1 MDIEELLVDRRFRNG
16 LEVSRA
22 VPGADYYSSHRLFI
36 GKVRIKFRKV
46 NHTPGNVGLD
56 VNVLKSGVE
65 IQDKL
70 NMEIGSGFHK
80 LSDRGFL
87 FRDVGDQREFWGNS
101 LGHYAE
107 TAVPRMEL
115 VGGGGGGRRDG
126 CGHLWIDGGEKE

>member
-1 MDIEELLVDRRFRNG
+1 MDIEELIVARFRNA
-16 LEVSRA
+16 LEVSRT
-22 VPGADYYSSHRLFI
+22 VPGADYHSSHRLFI
-36 GKVRIKFRKV
+36 GKVRIKFTKV
-46 NHTPGNVGLD
+46 SYTPGNVGLD

-87 FRDVGDQREFWGNS
+87 FRNIGDQREFWGNC

-115 VGGGGGGRRDG
+115 VGGGGRDG